1 MHEYEAVSLFLE
13 YVNTSIQL
21 ILAYVSILSAFLVMS
36 YFAAPRLHR
45 HLAGIVLF
53 LFTLV
58 CFLFILQINL
68 VRTDMGQMYQYLQ
81 SMKEGGTLN
90 FDWFGTNP
98 FWANVPPHRYVRST
112 SLQ

>member
-36 YFAAPRLHR
+36 YCAAPRLHR
-45 HLAGIVLF
+45 
-53 LFTLV
+53 
-58 CFLFILQINL
+58 
-68 VRTDMGQMYQYLQ
+68 YLQ
-81 SMKEGGTLN
+81 SLKESGALQ

-98 FWANVPPHRYVRST
+98 FWAVILLTYLHHIVTFGGYLAAMAFFIYQRKRESGA
-112 SLQ
+112 L